1 MTEHIEEV
9 EVISNGE
16 GDNAAEI
23 LRKSDN
29 LTPEDCDKLTRAI
42 SATSET
48 LWSLLYFANTTK
60 IYQQRGFKTWKEYI
74 SESFPISLST
84 ANSLVTQGAVI
95 ERISEAAP
103 EGANVHLTQAQAR
116 DLKKVLEQVAT
127 LVKERTEGKT
137 AEEAEEIIQ
146 EIVAETREQVKADKE
161 ALQAQK
167 EAEKQ
172 QKLEEQQQRYEDAAT
187 EIIRQAEEQY
197 APATEEYAIEGAE
210 GTETYEYTFD
220 DEEDEEPTS
229 EVNRKAVTLRNLY
242 TVIGKSES
250 MPPVEE
256 ALEVI
261 PQERVSKTHTELSEL
276 EQKAHDIRV
285 ALEECYG
292 NSILRNTMSR

>member
-1 MTEHIEEV
+1 MTEYINDV

-16 GDNAAEI
+16 GDSTTEL
-23 LRKSDN
+23 LRKSEN

-48 LWSLLYFANTTK
+48 LWSLLHFAHTTK
-60 IYQQRGFKTWKEYI
+60 IYEQRGFKTWKEYI

-103 EGANVHLTQAQAR
+103 EGAHVHLTQAQAR

-210 GTETYEYTFD
+210 GTESYEYTFED
-220 DEEDEEPTS
+220 EEEDEPES
-229 EVNRKAVTLRNLY
+229 ELNRKAVTLRNLY

-276 EQKAHDIRV
+276 EQKVHDIRV
-285 ALEECYG
+285 ALEERYG
-292 NSILRNTMSR
+292 SSILRNTMSH